1 MWTCGQVWK
10 SQTFCAKQPE
20 EMFLEMYIIPS
31 RQALLW
37 HWFWS
42 KKKSAYNLI
51 LWHHTNRCEPFF
63 CMCTLYGG
71 WSWARSAWA
80 HCLVIAAG
88 MMLGECLTSPISLR
102 CFDDCASLHIQY
114 PLRRLHSRRIECAG
128 DAELG
133 CVAGVLEMLWQ
144 PRKWM
149 RAKLPK
155 LLLVL
160 LHSKRYFREYLL

>member
-1 MWTCGQVWK
+1 MHLVRHVKLGQKCLCSLLGYCSQYDAWQVFNK
-10 SQTFCAKQPE
+10 SYFSPVFC
-20 EMFLEMYIIPS
+20 
-31 RQALLW
+31 LL
-37 HWFWS
+37 H
-42 KKKSAYNLI
+42 LP
-51 LWHHTNRCEPFF
+51 T
-63 CMCTLYGG
+63 
-71 WSWARSAWA
+71 
-80 HCLVIAAG
+80 
-88 MMLGECLTSPISLR
+88 
-102 CFDDCASLHIQY
+102 IQY
-114 PLRRLHSRRIECAG
+114 PLRRLHSKRIECVG